1 MEKLYQEN
9 HVNHIKQCGKSWKR
23 NSTCFR
29 ITDLMLFNR
38 PLSAR
43 TT

>member
-23 NSTCFR
+23 DSTCFR
-29 ITDLMLFNR
+29 ITDLMLFNW